1 MPLILGLQDRAPRWH
16 RWELGQHGDSL
27 TDVRPRSRC
36 HATPMVGRLREAPTT
51 SVPFETVPRG
61 LSLFPLSLMKPH
73 QAALP
78 CYKYLC
84 DIFLHVLS
92 TNVRLII
99 QPTEDI

>member
-1 MPLILGLQDRAPRWH
+1 MAIH
-16 RWELGQHGDSL
+16 SL
-27 TDVRPRSRC
+27 TSGLVPDVMQC
-36 HATPMVGRLREAPTT
+36 TMVGRLREAPTT

-61 LSLFPLSLMKPH
+61 LSLFPLSLTKPH
-73 QAALP
+73 QAAFP
-78 CYKYLC
+78 CYNYLC